1 MTTTENYSAY
11 SFLLERTARRVKQ
24 YAQSKFNELQ
34 FEITVDQW
42 SVLKN
47 LYNNQD
53 LSQAAL
59 AELVFK
65 DQPTLTR
72 ILDLLCKKG
81 LVERKAHPTDRRCF
95 TVHLTLEGLA
105 KVEQLLPEVN
115 TIREKAWEN
124 LSHADFEQFKKVLN
138 TIYSNLEL

>member
-1 MTTTENYSAY
+1 MTTTESYSAY

-24 YAQSKFNELQ
+24 FAQSKFNELQ

-47 LYNNQD
+47 LYHHRN

-72 ILDLLCKKG
+72 ILDLLCKKE
-81 LVERKAHPTDRRCF
+81 LVERRAHPTDRRCF
-95 TVHLTLEGLA
+95 TVHLTPAGTS

-124 LSHADFEQFKKVLN
+124 LSPKDFEHFKKVLD
-138 TIYSNLEL
+138 TIYTNLEI

>member
-1 MTTTENYSAY
+1 MTTTESYSAY
-11 SFLLERTARRVKQ
+11 SFLLERTARRAKQ

-47 LYNNQD
+47 LYKNQD

-72 ILDLLCKKG
+72 ILDLLSKKG

-95 TVHLTLEGLA
+95 TVHLTPAGLA
-105 KVEQLLPEVN
+105 KVEQLQPEVN

-124 LSHADFEQFKKVLN
+124 LSHEDFEHFKKILN